1 MENNDKAEQI
11 QRHLPEDIVTEILS
25 RLPVQSL
32 LRFKSVCKPWRFLIS
47 SKHFIKTHLQI
58 SDKNETF
65 THHRFILT
73 SLSFSK
79 CPGNLRVCSLR
90 SLLTEPATRSSP
102 LDFFPASGSTNLRIV
117 GSCNGL
123 TCVLIDSYRFFLLN
137 PTTREYRQLP
147 DFERPNEFGF
157 MTGLGFGF
165 VESSGDYKVNAVFR
179 RVLFPSTS
187 DVARVY
193 SLKADS
199 WRGNNVPFKDGWNC
213 CRLGKFVSGKL
224 HWRSYKSEHL
234 ESEWEIVCLDLE
246 SERFGTLE
254 KLPRCFEGYFCPIL
268 LVVKGCLCALFGY
281 PKAIR
286 FDIWIWSEYGVEDS
300 WANFFTIPNPCHA
313 LTHSIPWRGYLTP
326 PFVLSN
332 GEVLYS
338 CGSGFFI
345 YNPKDDRLSQ
355 CHTID
360 DDRYDAIV
368 YTESLVSLVN

>member
-1 MENNDKAEQI
+1 MENNDKVEQI

-47 SKHFIKTHLQI
+47 SKNFIKTHLQI
-58 SDKNETF
+58 SEKNETF
-65 THHRFILT
+65 ARHRFIST
-73 SLSFSK
+73 SLSSSK
-79 CPGNLRVCSLR
+79 CPGTLRVCSLR
-90 SLLTEPATRSSP
+90 SLLTEPDTRSSP
-102 LDFFPASGSTNLRIV
+102 LDFFPGSGSTDLRIV

-123 TCVLIDSYRFFLLN
+123 TCVLVDSYRFFLLN
-137 PTTREYRQLP
+137 PALREYRQLP
-147 DFERPNEFGF
+147 NFEHPNELGF

-165 VESSGDYKVNAVFR
+165 DESSGDYKVNAVFR
-179 RVLFPSTS
+179 RALFPPAS

-199 WRGNNVPFKDGWNC
+199 WRGNARFKDGWNC

-224 HWRSYKSEHL
+224 HWRSKRDYFEPK
-234 ESEWEIVCLDLE
+234 WEIVCLDLE

-254 KLPRCFEGYFCPIL
+254 LPSCFEGYFFPIL
-268 LVVKGCLCALFGY
+268 LVVKGCLCLLFGY

-286 FDIWIWSEYGVEDS
+286 FDIWIWSEYGVDDS
-300 WANFFTIPNPCHA
+300 WAKFFTIPNPCHSF
-313 LTHSIPWRGYLTP
+313 THSIPWHGYLTP

-338 CGSGFFI
+338 CGPGFLI
-345 YNPKDDRLSQ
+345 YNPKDRRLSQ
-355 CHTID
+355 CRTVD
-360 DDRYDAIV
+360 FDRYEAKV